1 MFYQLLSTIKVKL
14 VDKMMLS
21 GYLCVILHVK
31 RIKLAFIAVL
41 TYFVILC
48 KIQDSDHFLVMSQTS
63 SSATTHKI
71 YLSCREDE
79 RLSTKAKSFRNT
91 ATYKILWGGVPSN
104 SPPHPPFYHGGGMNS
119 HVLPR
124 VNLLLYETGNY
135 YWNHLYIQ
143 ICCTHIPLIKLFSFI
158 SKLGIS
164 V

>member
-21 GYLCVILHVK
+21 GYLSVILHVK

-104 SPPHPPFYHGGGMNS
+104 SPPPTPPFTTVGVWIRMYFRG
-119 HVLPR
+119 
-124 VNLLLYETGNY
+124 
-135 YWNHLYIQ
+135 
-143 ICCTHIPLIKLFSFI
+143 LISFSTKLAITIEIIYTFKFAVRTFHWSNCSPSFP
-158 SKLGIS
+158 S
-164 V
+164 